1 MDESQ
6 LRYNVEQIVTDQIKM
21 LREDIIANH
30 FAAGQKASGRTAQS
44 MTINVTNESGVV
56 VGTLDGRAYVG
67 NLEQGNQPF
76 RAQYFRRRADGSTYP
91 SAPKWFIDIIAEWAS
106 DKGIDLDSPWGV
118 ASSIMVN
125 GTALFRDGG
134 RADIFTPEIPKA
146 VNEIQRRLAGLFDAQ
161 LTASVF
167 DTLRK
172 NEEQ

>member
-1 MDESQ
+1 
-6 LRYNVEQIVTDQIKM
+6 M

-56 VGTLDGRAYVG
+56 VGTLDGRAYFG

-91 SAPKWFIDIIAEWAS
+91 SAPKWLIDIIAEWAS

-118 ASSIMVN
+118 ATSIMVN
-125 GTALFRDGG
+125 GTALFRNGG

-146 VNEIQRRLAGLFDAQ
+146 VNEIQRCLAGLFDAQ

-172 NEEQ
+172 NEE